1 MKCKLVD
8 MEEYAHLILEFI
20 KSEEYKDILRNMS
33 YTNLE
38 FEQGFIQGLVWSGL
52 LMSKCKQY
60 IGDINED
67 KVGK

>member
-1 MKCKLVD
+1 MKCKLVNI
-8 MEEYAHLILEFI
+8 EEYTYLIFEFI

-33 YTNLE
+33 YTNSE
-38 FEQGFIQGLVWSGL
+38 FEQGFIQGLVWSSL

-67 KVGK
+67 EVSE

>member
-1 MKCKLVD
+1 MKYNLVNTD
-8 MEEYAHLILEFI
+8 EYAHLILEFI

-52 LMSKCKQY
+52 LISKCKQY

-67 KVGK
+67 KTSE